1 MLNNRQKNNSRNW
14 HNSTTRTTTT
24 TTTTKWATKERNFR
38 DWKKTWKLWKKS
50 CSSFWANTRKEQ
62 WNATTSCCYNYCS
75 SKPKSFMPTA
85 KSVMDARVAKKKSWK
100 KAKLQKQLSK
110 NTEKMNVIK
119 KQKLSYNKYI
129 LLLFVKN
136 YLRGK
141 KAFFVSIILL
151 YLFVWLEKIRK
162 SNFICQK
169 TTEQVSTL
177 GDYLILEMRI
187 QILKN
192 QLLIL

>member
-1 MLNNRQKNNSRNW
+1 
-14 HNSTTRTTTT
+14 
-24 TTTTKWATKERNFR
+24 
-38 DWKKTWKLWKKS
+38 
-50 CSSFWANTRKEQ
+50 
-62 WNATTSCCYNYCS
+62 
-75 SKPKSFMPTA
+75 MPTV
-85 KSVMDARVAKKKSWK
+85 KSVMDARVAK
-100 KAKLQKQLSK
+100 
-110 NTEKMNVIK
+110 KMNVIK

-136 YLRGK
+136 YLQGK

-192 QLLIL
+192 QLLIM